1 MQQVTLTRVFLINTL
16 SFLDEAG
23 EICLLMGVKGQ
34 KKFQTTQKLL
44 KKSMPVLFLEK
55 KLITEQDTM

>member
-1 MQQVTLTRVFLINTL
+1 MTRVFLICIL
-16 SFLDEAG
+16 SFLEEAG
-23 EICLLMGVKGQ
+23 EICLFMGVKGQ
-34 KKFQTTQKLL
+34 KKLQTMQKLL